1 MDNIRAIYIN
11 FTLIG
16 VNICLIKEISLGL
29 LSRGEGEGGG
39 VKGKEEGKYCKS
51 TNIENVKV
59 KTNFAFAQHRKVMQ
73 REVILTNKRG
83 K

>member
-16 VNICLIKEISLGL
+16 VKICLIKEISL
-29 LSRGEGEGGG
+29 LSMGEAEGGG
-39 VKGKEEGKYCKS
+39 VKGKGEGKYCKS

-59 KTNFAFAQHRKVMQ
+59 KTNFAFAQQRKVMQ
-73 REVILTNKRG
+73 REVIMINKRG